1 MKKHESYQ
9 QYKDAYYRGLYALVD
24 ELEAEGP
31 HGLQQK
37 DGLYSAPSLDLSEME
52 IDGYEAL
59 VSDPAAWEKF
69 AHSAIDVY
77 LEATPT
83 LSPFEADEKVDTR
96 HKADTASMAG
106 KHFRE
111 LTDIDNKFPG
121 PGDTGYNDKNIRNL
135 STLTS
140 RAHHFNL
147 LEGYKRTEAC
157 IKARSS
163 LYAIPALL
171 WWFAAFIPGVAV
183 LIYEPT
189 FGFLSG
195 PWGLVLLA
203 ITIGSAGVQLLL
215 TRLRFNKL
223 KETRDKWLHTFHNQ
237 ARNQSQKV
245 GHICSVRNERLSM
258 LMETMLVRARR
269 AKTRYLVGESTE
281 IWMDEMDRWL
291 RLVAF
296 TQARIKN
303 NRSFLRKKNWE
314 LRMIDRAVWARAQCQ
329 HHYTILSAP
338 NIVMPR
344 HLGGFTTKLALGGVL
359 VAALVAFGFVGPV
372 KFTDWTPNVMKAPE
386 TFLVWWLTLAAIT
399 ASAINAYLDHKYR
412 KEHDDMV
419 DAVADEKLIR
429 DMCEAITH
437 NQPRGD
443 IASRHT
449 DLIAENARIMAE
461 WLRDEE
467 RKNHR

>member
-1 MKKHESYQ
+1 MKKHEACQ

-31 HGLQQK
+31 QGLQQK
-37 DGLYSAPSLDLSEME
+37 DGLYFVPSLDLAEME

-59 VSDPAAWEKF
+59 VSDAAAWERF
-69 AHSAIDVY
+69 TRGAIEVY

-83 LSPFEADEKVDTR
+83 LSPFEADEKADTR

-121 PGDTGYNDKNIRNL
+121 PSDTGYNDKNIRNL

-147 LEGYKRTEAC
+147 LEGYKRTEAS
-157 IKARSS
+157 IKARASI
-163 LYAIPALL
+163 YAVPAIF
-171 WWFAAFIPGVAV
+171 WWVMAFVPTAIAFNVTIRQWLSDTPGMLALVVVVSVAIIHGIFV
-183 LIYEPT
+183 
-189 FGFLSG
+189 
-195 PWGLVLLA
+195 
-203 ITIGSAGVQLLL
+203 
-215 TRLRFNKL
+215 RLQFSKI
-223 KETRDKWLHTFHNQ
+223 KEARDKWLHTFHNQ
-237 ARNQSQKV
+237 ARNQAQKV

-269 AKTRYLVGESTE
+269 AKTRFLVGESTE
-281 IWMDEMDRWL
+281 VWMDEMDRWL

-329 HHYTILSAP
+329 HHYTILSEP
-338 NIVMPR
+338 NIVVPR
-344 HLGGFTTKLALGGVL
+344 HMGGLTSKIVLGAVL
-359 VAALVAFGFVGPV
+359 LAALVWAGFNGPV
-372 KFTDWTPNVMKAPE
+372 NVSVWPPYLAEKPE
-386 TFLVWWLTLAAIT
+386 YFIIWGLTLVAMLASGFNAIMD
-399 ASAINAYLDHKYR
+399 NGVR
-412 KEHDDMV
+412 KAQDDMV